1 MKALSI
7 YHQNIVFQMFPRY
20 LISEAMGNTQ
30 LLIKYINTYTSESN
44 ISFNPLRCTYRI
56 LTYDIQAHPL
66 HFFYVLLTVHPSII
80 LVINQLNAQILVL

>member
-1 MKALSI
+1 
-7 YHQNIVFQMFPRY
+7 MFPNY

-44 ISFNPLRCTYRI
+44 ISFNPLRRTYRI
-56 LTYDIQAHPL
+56 LTCDIQAHPL
-66 HFFYVLLTVHPSII
+66 HFFDVLLTMHPSII